1 MYLSICE
8 IIFRICAVVSV
19 TSSTFSFCLVN
30 STYLHRQIKDNFLI
44 NLIVSIHSHTLTIVM
59 ISAVVLEEAQ
69 SARDHLLKALKELL
83 LGDELAAEYLICHL
97 IACV

>member
-1 MYLSICE
+1 
-8 IIFRICAVVSV
+8 
-19 TSSTFSFCLVN
+19 
-30 STYLHRQIKDNFLI
+30 
-44 NLIVSIHSHTLTIVM
+44 M